1 MKVSLKSLTPPS
13 VILRPVDLKGI
24 DFTLLEDSIRK
35 NGLLV
40 PLTVCNGEIVDGYR
54 RWLACKG
61 LGYTEIDVHEVEG
74 NAETLRIIAQSRETS
89 FTRNEKKQVTGSYI
103 ANNREDHAG
112 QIAHRFNWTI
122 DEVEGYVGVHY
133 LRKPWM
139 QQYEAG
145 KLSLYEVWHLSRLR
159 ADDQLSLWDETQT
172 AYQESGTGNPE
183 IGEMAA
189 ALHRRERT
197 ARRRSMVCRPRLKG
211 YEAIKRELM
220 QPTDAGLELIKAE
233 AKTPLDGWI
242 ACLNWMLN
250 SD

>member
-1 MKVSLKSLTPPS
+1 MRVPLESLTPPS

-40 PLTVCNGEIVDGYR
+40 PVTVCSGEIVDGYR

-61 LGYTEIDVHEVEG
+61 LGYTEIDAHEVEG
-74 NAETLRIIAQSRETS
+74 DAATLRIITQSRETP
-89 FTRNEKKQVTGSYI
+89 FTRSEKKQVIGAHI
-103 ANNREDHAG
+103 ANNRKDNAG
-112 QIAHRFNWTI
+112 KIAHQFNWTL
-122 DEVEGYVGVHY
+122 DEVEGCAGVHY

-172 AYQESGTGNPE
+172 SYQESGTGDPE
-183 IGEMAA
+183 IGEKAA
-189 ALHRRERT
+189 SLHRQERT
-197 ARRRSMVCRPRLKG
+197 ARRRSMVTRPRLKG
-211 YEAIKRELM
+211 YEAIKKELM
-220 QPTDAGLELIKAE
+220 QPTEAGVTLIKAE

-242 ACLNWMLN
+242 ACLNWILN